1 MSGAGCDVA
10 SLPATRVQF
19 GLGAVLQRSNA
30 PRGRIRGRR
39 RGRERGRSALPG
51 AGYGVGAH
59 AGRER

>member
-30 PRGRIRGRR
+30 PRGRIRGR
-39 RGRERGRSALPG
+39 ERGRSALPG